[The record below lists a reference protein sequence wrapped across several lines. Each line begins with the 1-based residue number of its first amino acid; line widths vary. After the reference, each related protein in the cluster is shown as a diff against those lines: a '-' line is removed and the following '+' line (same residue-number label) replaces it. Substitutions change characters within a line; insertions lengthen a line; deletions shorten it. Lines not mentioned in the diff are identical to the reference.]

1 MRKNA
6 EICKGRVLG
15 ENEATMYGGVKIEDT
30 IFVGPHTTFTNDPY
44 PRSFSNGWKIVETLV
59 KEGASIGAGGA
70 VMCSI
75 ARGE

>member
-1 MRKNA
+1 VRKNA